1 MSEQPWEAAMLGD
14 PQRIE
19 LMRARIEADEALMKD
34 ALSALEE
41 SVDIVGEDYR
51 TDWRHGL
58 PTRKAQLDVK
68 KEQLD
73 AHDAAITA
81 LRSRLETK

>member
-19 LMRARIEADEALMKD
+19 LMRARIEADEAMMRE
-34 ALSALEE
+34 ALEALQE
-41 SVDIVGEDYR
+41 SWR
-51 TDWRHGL
+51 TDKG
-58 PTRKAQLDVK
+58 DS
-68 KEQLD
+68 
-73 AHDAAITA
+73 AITS